1 MCHVPAAQRDNL
13 YDEIWSDVIVARL
26 PRVFQ
31 LWKQYKGKNDLDRY
45 VMNNVSGY
53 VYKYLI
59 ARSKRL
65 ANSQELIDDK
75 ELIQKVP
82 DISDKELVQRILSG
96 ISKKHAAI
104 LFLKHCQGLTFNEI
118 AKHLGLARTSAMYHH
133 SEAIKAAKLLIK
145 KRGLVVTD
153 RNSTIIKLM
162 KDGVSRKLK
171 EME

>member
-1 MCHVPAAQRDNL
+1 MIQTSSRTIKEMSSEKQTPQNQPSGLQSLNVWEWIELNGARIRSKSYRIMAMCHVPAAQRDNL

-65 ANSQELIDDK
+65 AN
-75 ELIQKVP
+75 
-82 DISDKELVQRILSG
+82 
-96 ISKKHAAI
+96 KK
-104 LFLKHCQGLTFNEI
+104 LGT
-118 AKHLGLARTSAMYHH
+118 LGLK
-133 SEAIKAAKLLIK
+133 IK
-145 KRGLVVTD
+145 
-153 RNSTIIKLM
+153 
-162 KDGVSRKLK
+162 
-171 EME
+171 